1 MLTGAYHPGHSLLH
15 RASPGIKL
23 LTLLAFTT
31 ILVLWPGPLTLG
43 GGLALVVVGYAAAR
57 IPVRLAWAQV
67 WPMRWWVLVLVPFQ
81 VWTAG
86 WRTAVEVVAT
96 LVLAVAAASL
106 VTVTTRVSDMI
117 DAIQRGMSPLVRFGV
132 DPERVGLVLAL
143 TVRAVPVLMDAFRAH
158 REARAARGA
167 ERSPR
172 ATLTPVVVRAIRHA
186 QGVGQALAAR
196 GVDD

>member
-1 MLTGAYHPGHSLLH
+1 MLTGAFHPGNSLLH
-15 RASPGIKL
+15 RLSPGLKL
-23 LTLLAFTT
+23 LVLLGFTT
-31 ILVLWPGPLTLG
+31 VLVLWPGPVTLG
-43 GGLALVVVGYAAAR
+43 TALVFVVAGYAVAGIPAR
-57 IPVRLAWAQV
+57 MAWAQV

-86 WRTAVEVVAT
+86 WRTALDVVGT
-96 LVLAVAAASL
+96 LVIAVAAASL

-117 DAIQRGMSPLVRFGV
+117 DAIQRGMSPLARVGV

-143 TVRAVPVLMDAFRAH
+143 TIRAVPVLMEAFQTH

-186 QGVGQALAAR
+186 QGVGEALAAR